1 MKKDVKGSEGCGEGE
16 AGREGGRDGGTDR
29 GGRHKRIVALNA
41 SGGIYCY

>member
-16 AGREGGRDGGTDR
+16 AGRDAGMDR